1 LKKNQQEGKLMAE
14 LIINVCDITVSL
26 SAVEKLEALHGNVTV
41 SRSAVARVRTVPDG
55 MVEVHGLRAP
65 GTGLPGVIKVGT
77 WRSREGKTFAVCH
90 GRRPAIVL
98 ELVGAPY
105 NRLVVT
111 LDDPELAMRSL
122 G

>member
-1 LKKNQQEGKLMAE
+1 MAKLIVDDQE
-14 LIINVCDITVSL
+14 ITVSL

-41 SRSAVARVRTVPDG
+41 PRSAVARVRTVPDG

-77 WRSREGKTFAVCH
+77 WRSRKGKTFAVCH

-98 ELVGAPY
+98 DLVGSTY
-105 NRLVVT
+105 DRLVVT
-111 LDDPELAMRSL
+111 VDDPEHAMRSL
-122 G
+122 AR

>member
-1 LKKNQQEGKLMAE
+1 MAK
-14 LIINVCDITVSL
+14 LIINDRDVTVSL
-26 SAVEKLEALHGNVTV
+26 SVVEKLEALHGDVTAP
-41 SRSAVARVRTVPDG
+41 RSAVAQVRVVPDG

-77 WRSREGKTFAVCH
+77 WRRREGRTFAVCH

-98 ELVGAPY
+98 DLVGAPY

-111 LDDPELAMRSL
+111 LDDPEQTLRLLA
-122 G
+122 

>member
-1 LKKNQQEGKLMAE
+1 MAK
-14 LIINVCDITVSL
+14 LIINDRNVTVSL
-26 SAVEKLEALHGNVTV
+26 SVVEKLEALHGDVTV
-41 SRSAVARVRTVPDG
+41 PRSAVAQVRTVPDG

-77 WRSREGKTFAVCH
+77 WRNREGNTFAVCH

-98 ELVGAPY
+98 DLVGASY

-111 LDDPELAMRSL
+111 LDDPEHAMRL
-122 G
+122 LA